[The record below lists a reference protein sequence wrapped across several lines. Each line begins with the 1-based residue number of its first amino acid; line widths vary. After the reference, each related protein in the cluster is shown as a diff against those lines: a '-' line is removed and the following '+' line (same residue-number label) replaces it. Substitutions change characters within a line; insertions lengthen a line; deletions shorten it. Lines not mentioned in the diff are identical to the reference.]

1 MRSGIVDVKPTNK
14 DTRRIYQEPRIEKVE
29 LIADE
34 AVLTNCKGIG
44 QFGKNYEPACKPG
57 TSSCKFEFGS

>member
-1 MRSGIVDVKPTNK
+1 MDQKPNNK
-14 DTRRIYQEPRIEKVE
+14 DIRKIYQEPRIEKVE

-34 AVLTNCKGIG
+34 AVLTNCKGLG
-44 QFGKNYEPACKPG
+44 QFGKNLEPDCKIG